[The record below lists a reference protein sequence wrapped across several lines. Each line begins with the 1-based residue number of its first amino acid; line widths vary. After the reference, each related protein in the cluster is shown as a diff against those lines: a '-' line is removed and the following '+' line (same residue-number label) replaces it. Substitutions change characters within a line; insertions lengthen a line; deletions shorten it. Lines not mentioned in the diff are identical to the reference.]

1 MPRTPARDSTP
12 RRRVAAVS
20 AAAVALIPLAAETT
34 ARATPSGDE
43 APPGIALTAAGALGP
58 ADAVR
63 LALELN
69 PSYQAALTSAQ
80 RLRLLL
86 EAESARYTPTLTA
99 GLDYTRATTTSL
111 SRDGVLRGTSDS
123 VNGVV
128 GLSNRFDF
136 GLLLSAEL
144 SLSGDQRQVVSPI
157 INEPIRT
164 GPGYGVNLRVSAT
177 QPLLRGLGRDIGLA
191 SARIA
196 RINADAAGLS
206 ERRAASALTRDTVIA
221 WAELWYA
228 ERALAIQRAAREVA
242 ERALTDAGARVKAG
256 DLAELGLLP
265 LETDLATIDEAIL
278 AADGDLRRRRI
289 ALGRLIGWPT
299 SAAGAVGAAPDLPAA
314 PALPPR
320 EELLAFAAA
329 NAPELAELR
338 AAVARADIEAG
349 LAKDRA
355 TPRLDATA
363 WLNVGGLGDKDPLDA
378 FAMWAGLEAVTFFI
392 GLDFELP
399 VDRTQLRSEAG
410 ARRLAA
416 AEARQQLAQAEQTT
430 LSSAADLHEAWT
442 VAEGRL
448 ALARKTADVAARS
461 AEAQKVRLDT
471 GVGTVLEWLSA
482 EQEAR
487 RARLRVERLAADVI
501 AAAASALHTAGEL
514 LGSPLVAAH

>member
-1 MPRTPARDSTP
+1 MRAASPSRPGPSRPWPRLTGLAAAALSLGLGTPAG
-12 RRRVAAVS
+12 
-20 AAAVALIPLAAETT
+20 
-34 ARATPSGDE
+34 ATPSGE
-43 APPGIALTAAGALGP
+43 EPVPGVPLAAASALDPSAT
-58 ADAVR
+58 VR

-80 RLRLLL
+80 RMRLLL

-123 VNGVV
+123 VNGTV

-191 SARIA
+191 AQRSARA
-196 RINADAAGLS
+196 NADAATLA
-206 ERRAASALTRDTVIA
+206 ERRAASALARDAVAA

-228 ERALAIQRAAREVA
+228 ERAVAIQRAAREVA
-242 ERALTDAGARVKAG
+242 ERALSDASARVKAG

-265 LETDLATIDEAIL
+265 LQTDLATIDEAIL
-278 AADGDLRRRRI
+278 GADGDLRRRRI
-289 ALGRLIGWPT
+289 ALGRLIGWPA
-299 SAAGAVGAAPDLPAA
+299 SAARAVGAAPT
-314 PALPPR
+314 LPPPPPLVER
-320 EELLAFAAA
+320 DALLALAAA

-338 AAVARADIEAG
+338 AAVQRADIETG
-349 LAKDRA
+349 LANDRA

-430 LSSAADLHEAWT
+430 LATAADLHEAWT

-448 ALARKTADVAARS
+448 VLARKTAEVAERS
-461 AEAQKVRLDT
+461 AVAQKARLDA
-471 GVGTVLEWLSA
+471 GAGTVLEWLSA

-487 RARLRVERLAADVI
+487 RARLRVERLAADVVS
-501 AAAASALHTAGEL
+501 AAASALHIAGEL
-514 LGSPLVAAH
+514 LGSPLVGDR